1 MSYAV
6 YLKNS
11 TIQFRMFLKKL
22 FIYLKTLKLEF
33 LIKQIN
39 PDTSDKIYDIILS
52 DIVAQYFNKKNTS
65 YTSTHFFDCVFHNLR
80 EYNQAISRVNILL
93 KNNSKISPDW
103 CRYETIK
110 VTYNEM
116 FTDQYYYIDPI
127 TEINDLVKN
136 IRVFKA
142 ELSSIQNEGMGV
154 KGYNYRHLSRFN
166 LHLNN
171 LILQLIKTSYELYLF
186 KPVRLQ

>member
-1 MSYAV
+1 MSYV
-6 YLKNS
+6 IYLKNS

-52 DIVAQYFNKKNTS
+52 DIVAEYFNKKNIT
-65 YTSTHFFDCVFHNLR
+65 YTSTRYFDCVFYNLR
-80 EYNQAISRVNILL
+80 EYNQALGRINILL
-93 KNNSKISPDW
+93 RNNSQISPDW
-103 CRYETIK
+103 CRYDVIK
-110 VTYNEM
+110 VSYNEM
-116 FTDQYYYIDPI
+116 FTDQYYYVDPI
-127 TEINDLVKN
+127 TEINNLIKN
-136 IRVFKA
+136 IRIFKT
-142 ELSSIQNEGMGV
+142 ELGNIRNEGMGV
-154 KGYNYRHLSRFN
+154 KGYNYRNLSKFN

-186 KPVRLQ
+186 KPGKL